1 MLDEAGRTRS
11 LSVSHGRRAPMA
23 LAFKRNRFSRTI
35 AYLARDR
42 MMPPGPR
49 SSLMLVEGGKI
60 KV

>member
-1 MLDEAGRTRS
+1 MLVEAGRNRS

-49 SSLMLVEGGKI
+49 SSLMLARAGQTNV
-60 KV
+60 